1 MSRRTLAP
9 LLFAG
14 LVGLAACGSSSTTP
28 SNQPTATTVDA
39 MKDKAM
45 TETTDARKDKA
56 MTETTDAMKDK
67 ATTTAKP

>member
-1 MSRRTLAP
+1 MSRRTLTP

-28 SNQPTATTVDA
+28 ANQPKANTATTAA
-39 MKDKAM
+39 M
-45 TETTDARKDKA
+45 KDKA

>member
-1 MSRRTLAP
+1 MSRRILAP

-14 LVGLAACGSSSTTP
+14 FVGLAACGSSSTTP
-28 SNQPTATTVDA
+28 SNQPKATTATTADA

-45 TETTDARKDKA
+45 TETS
-56 MTETTDAMKDK
+56 DAMKDK